1 MGRARFAPQG
11 RDSPRFASASAALRG
26 LLLSPVLRT
35 FSRVLAR
42 GARRRTRPS
51 PLRAGAPLCASAPSF
66 AGPRPRDALLALPLA
81 GLTAAVIALPLQAQT
96 ETPRLLTGLSAE
108 AGPDGVA
115 LSWTVDES
123 RAHRISGFSCVFR
136 SPAHLKLRVPGI
148 VPCAPESSPPQARGR
163 MVSGLPEY
171 GEYLFEVVA
180 ETNAGPGIPWPE
192 RALHVRV
199 VVSEEL
205 AGPPGVAV
213 TGAGP
218 LVEGCGP
225 DDEAAERPWR
235 LDEIVSAEHLSH
247 PPGKGWVAGGDRA
260 AAPDWP
266 EPPPFHELVDAA
278 TAEAA
283 LAGGDGEARAAAIGA
298 VLARANRT
306 KALLRPGPA
315 ESWELKLHSSYP
327 FGAAYAYAPEHA
339 VPGWADGGDPVLWPG
354 LWNRTSCPPPA
365 VPRATHDVALAL
377 ADAAGNGRRL
387 RHSGYGWWTVAPVG
401 ASPERVVAAK
411 AGLSFGAP
419 AAAPAEIGARW
430 RGRLS
435 GHLFFARRR
444 WALAGDVALE
454 LGLVDGRAHLSGR
467 VENVALAPL
476 DAKSVQPVAGARGR
490 LPALVL
496 EAGPVEDAAG
506 SGAVRIAAAE
516 RAGTPEGF
524 PEAHAFRGDWH
535 AAAHGP
541 GAEEIAGRLRL
552 WTPLAAGADP
562 VTDWPG
568 QALLVAG
575 FGAVRTP

>member
-11 RDSPRFASASAALRG
+11 RDSPRFASVSAALRG
-26 LLLSPVLRT
+26 LLLSPLPTR
-35 FSRVLAR
+35 FRRVLAR
-42 GARRRTRPS
+42 GARRRTP
-51 PLRAGAPLCASAPSF
+51 PPPRAGAPLPASALSF

-81 GLTAAVIALPLQAQT
+81 ALAAAVFALPLRA
-96 ETPRLLTGLSAE
+96 EADTPRLLTALSAK

-115 LSWTVDES
+115 LAWTVDES

-136 SPAHLKLRVPGI
+136 SPAHLKLRAPGI
-148 VPCAPESSPPQARGR
+148 VPCAPKSSPAEARGR
-163 MVSGLPEY
+163 VVSGLPEY

-192 RALHVRV
+192 RALQVRV

-225 DDEAAERPWR
+225 DDEAAGRPWR

-247 PPGKGWVAGGDRA
+247 PPRKGWVAGGDRA

-266 EPPPFHELVDAA
+266 EPLPLHKLVDAA

-283 LAGGDGEARAAAIGA
+283 LAGGDGQARAAAIAA
-298 VLARANRT
+298 VLARADRT

-315 ESWELKLHSSYP
+315 GGWELKLHSSYP
-327 FGAAYAYAPEHA
+327 FGSTYAYAHEHA
-339 VPGWADGGDPVLWPG
+339 VPGWADDGDPVLWPE

-365 VPRATHDVALAL
+365 APGATHDVALAL
-377 ADAAGNGRRL
+377 ADAAGDGRRL

-401 ASPERVVAAK
+401 VSPERVVAAK

-419 AAAPAEIGARW
+419 AAAPIEVGARW

-435 GHLFFARRR
+435 GHLFFAERR
-444 WALAGDVALE
+444 WALAGDAALE

-467 VENVALAPL
+467 IENVVLAPL
-476 DAKSVQPVAGARGR
+476 DAKSVQPAAGAPGR

-506 SGAVRIAAAE
+506 FGAVRVAAAE
-516 RAGTPEGF
+516 PAGTPAGF
-524 PEAHAFRGDWH
+524 PEADAFRGDWH

-552 WTPLAAGADP
+552 WTPLPEGADP
-562 VTDWPG
+562 RADWPG

-575 FGAVRTP
+575 FGGVRTP